1 MREIVIAR
9 LMLLLCVAPL
19 AALLLVSLGLA
30 VLKRRSSL
38 SPWMA
43 RLAAPPFYLVSLPIA
58 TLVAGAEMLGLY
70 SLLVYG
76 LWSPQGIFWSLFFE
90 RIFNLLLGI
99 YFAHLFLY
107 NHLWFVLEGPAI
119 IAFLVGF
126 WVSTFGSG
134 YLLWR
139 TVWREDHQSSSRI
152 ASQRLRGLFL
162 LIGFAWSV
170 IYLVTYIGT
179 LMVPFGPSSVG

>member
-19 AALLLVSLGLA
+19 ATLLLVSLGLA

-38 SPWMA
+38 SSWMA
-43 RLAAPPFYLVSLPIA
+43 RLAGPPFYLVSLPIA

-70 SLLVYG
+70 SLIVVHF
-76 LWSPQGIFWSLFFE
+76 SSSGIFDSLVFGVLAFNMFLVDSFAEFFAY
-90 RIFNLLLGI
+90 R
-99 YFAHLFLY
+99 
-107 NHLWFVLEGPAI
+107 LWPGVEGVAF
-119 IAFLVGF
+119 IAFFVGF
-126 WVSTFGSG
+126 WAATFVSG

-139 TVWREDHQSSSRI
+139 TVRPSSRI
-152 ASQRLRGLFL
+152 ARPRLRGLFL
-162 LIGFAWSV
+162 LIAFVWTV